1 MRVSDL
7 ILRYYCEGEGDRRVR
22 DLLEE
27 IKGKLGISYEKVGGP
42 HNELRDKEV
51 YERDFKPR
59 AKLLKIRT
67 GRSIRELRSRRGH
80 YFVSIPGTIA
90 VIKNGLVEWW
100 TLGNEDIIAFL
111 KEVVKEGEEYILKLI
126 GG

>member
-1 MRVSDL
+1 MKAGDL
-7 ILRYYCEGEGDRRVR
+7 ILRYYCEDEGDRRIR

-27 IKGKLGISYEKVGGP
+27 IKGKLGISYEIIGGP

-59 AKLLKIRT
+59 AKLLKRRT
-67 GRSIRELRSRRGH
+67 GRSIRELRSRSGH

-90 VIKNGLVEWW
+90 IIKNGLVEWW
-100 TLGNEDIIAFL
+100 TLGDEDVIAFL
-111 KEVVKEGEEYILKLI
+111 KEVLKGGREYILKLI
-126 GG
+126 GD